1 MRPAIFL
8 DKDHTLI
15 PDIPYNVDPERI
27 TLTPGAGEA
36 LCRLQNAG
44 YALVVVSNQ
53 SGVARSLFP
62 FSALAGVEEKVRQL
76 LANYGVKLDGFF
88 VCPHHPEGNHRDY
101 AIDCSCR
108 KPLPG
113 LLYRAARSLELDL
126 THSWMVGDIW
136 SDMAAGRGAG
146 CRTILFTYHTDLARE
161 LPKSFPDHVAAT
173 FDEVAELILAHGQ
186 PARLTKRQLPKPGV
200 RALAQP
206 PMKSGNSGATYPVA
220 RRGLARSK
228 KILSE

>member
-15 PDIPYNVDPERI
+15 PDIPYNVDPTRI

-36 LCRLQNAG
+36 LCRLQEAG

-53 SGVARSLFP
+53 SGVARGLFP

-76 LANYGVKLDGFF
+76 LAGYGVELDGFF
-88 VCPHHPEGNHRDY
+88 VCPHHPEGNTPDY

-113 LLYRAARSLELDL
+113 LLYRAARILELDL
-126 THSWMVGDIW
+126 TQSWMVGDIW

-146 CRTILFTYHTDLARE
+146 CRTILFTYHTELARE
-161 LPKSFPDHVAAT
+161 LPQSFPDHVAAT
-173 FDEVAELILAHGQ
+173 FEEVADLILGQAQPVKTAHAQ
-186 PARLTKRQLPKPGV
+186 QLRPGV
-200 RALAQP
+200 RALAP
-206 PMKSGNSGATYPVA
+206 LPTKAGKGSTTYRFA
-220 RRGLARSK
+220 RRGLARTK
-228 KILSE
+228 A